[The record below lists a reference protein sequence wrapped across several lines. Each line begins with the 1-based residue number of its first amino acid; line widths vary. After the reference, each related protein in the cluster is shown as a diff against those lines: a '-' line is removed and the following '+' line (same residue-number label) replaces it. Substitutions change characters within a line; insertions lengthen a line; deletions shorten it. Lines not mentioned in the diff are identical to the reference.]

1 MSDTI
6 SKGYNKPALL
16 VLGAGNDQA
25 FMIKTASSMG
35 IATIAV
41 DANPAAPGLRLA
53 DYSESIDFSD
63 IQRLIAY
70 CEQLIRQGVSLSGV
84 STMGSDIP
92 HLVAAVASHFGWVG
106 PSVQTG
112 EWASNK
118 LEMKRRFAEMNIP
131 VPRFTQVTC
140 DGDIFEA
147 WQQWQCGKV
156 IVKPTDRA
164 GSRGVR
170 IIRDQAEVPSALQY
184 ALRYS
189 LNGVILLEEYVD
201 GLQISTESIIAGD
214 FACTPG
220 FADRVYENMD
230 CFWPNIMENGGWLP
244 SILEEQEQRKV
255 KELAERAARAMGI
268 GHGVAKGDIVTCP
281 ERGPMIIEM
290 AARLSGGD
298 FSESLVP
305 LATGVNYVRTVI
317 DLAMGREVN
326 VADLQPTTQ
335 KAVVNRYIFAPQGRL
350 EEIKG
355 IEWLKALPQCYKA
368 EVYPKIGDQL
378 PVIDSHANRSG
389 VFVLV
394 SENREELMTL
404 IEEVYDAVKFKIDGK
419 WCSVRPC
426 KK

>member
-1 MSDTI
+1 MSDI
-6 SKGYNKPALL
+6 LQQCDNRQALL

-35 IATIAV
+35 FATVAV
-41 DANPAAPGLRLA
+41 DANPAAPGLGLA
-53 DYSESIDFSD
+53 DYSQAIDFSD
-63 IQRLIAY
+63 IQRVIVY
-70 CEQLIRQGVSLSGV
+70 CERLKRKGVSLLGV

-92 HLVAAVASHFGWVG
+92 HLVAAVARHFSWVG

-118 LEMKRRFAEMNIP
+118 LEMKRRFDEMNIP
-131 VPRFTQVTC
+131 VPRFTQVSC
-140 DGDIFEA
+140 VKDIEEA
-147 WQQWQCGKV
+147 WQQWQCREV

-170 IIRDQAEVPSALQY
+170 LIRDKEEVSSALQY
-184 ALRYS
+184 AQCYS
-189 LNGVILLEEYVD
+189 LNGVILLEEYVK
-201 GLQISTESIIAGD
+201 GLQISTESLIAGE
-214 FACTPG
+214 FSCTPG

-244 SILEEQEQRKV
+244 SVLGEEEHRKV
-255 KELAERAARAMGI
+255 KVLSERAARSMGI
-268 GHGVAKGDIVTCP
+268 EYGVAKGDIVICP

-317 DLAMGREVN
+317 NIAMGREVN
-326 VADLQPTTQ
+326 VADLQPTMH
-335 KAVVNRYIFAPQGRL
+335 KAVVNRYLFAPQGRL
-350 EEIKG
+350 EDIKG
-355 IEWLKALPQCYKA
+355 FDWLMTLPQCYKA

-378 PVIDSHANRSG
+378 PFIDSHAKRSG

-394 SENREELMTL
+394 AENREELVTL

-426 KK
+426 EK

>member
-1 MSDTI
+1 MSDMI
-6 SKGYNKPALL
+6 LKLYNRPALL

-25 FMIKTASSMG
+25 FMIKTARSMG
-35 IATIAV
+35 FATVAV
-41 DANPAAPGLRLA
+41 DANPQAMGLGLA
-53 DYSESIDFSD
+53 DYSEAIDFSD
-63 IQRLIAY
+63 IQQVIAY
-70 CEQLIRQGVSLSGV
+70 CEKLIHQGVSLSGV

-112 EWASNK
+112 NWASSK
-118 LEMKRRFAEMNIP
+118 LEMKRRFSEMDIP
-131 VPRFTQVTC
+131 VPRFTQVTR
-140 DGDIFEA
+140 DRDILEA
-147 WQQWQCGKV
+147 WQQWQCDKV

-170 IIRDQAEVPSALQY
+170 IIRDQAEVLSALQY
-184 ALRYS
+184 AQRYS

-220 FADRVYENMD
+220 FADRAYENMD
-230 CFWPNIMENGGWLP
+230 CFWPNIMENGGWFP
-244 SILEEQEQRKV
+244 SILEEKEQRIV
-255 KELAERAARAMGI
+255 KELAEKAARAMGI
-268 GHGVAKGDIVTCP
+268 EHGVAKGDIVNCP

-305 LATGVNYVRTVI
+305 LATGVNYVRSVI
-317 DLAMGREVN
+317 DIAMGREVN
-326 VADLQPTTQ
+326 VADLQPTRH
-335 KAVVNRYIFAPQGRL
+335 KAVANRYFFAPQGRF

-355 IEWLKALPQCYKA
+355 IEWLKKLPQCYKV
-368 EVYPKIGDQL
+368 EIYPKIGDQL
-378 PVIDSHANRSG
+378 PFIDSHAKRSG

-404 IEEVYDAVKFKIDGK
+404 IEDVYNAVKFKIDGK
-419 WCSVRPC
+419 WCSVRPFAE
-426 KK
+426 